1 MKAGWMKY
9 VLSIV
14 LIRTSRV
21 AKEGKKNT
29 AKAVTCPDAGNF
41 DVSSEGFKEH
51 LQAIS
56 FPLIYHINTKPFFDY
71 DSTKKTTSRSR
82 TEHDKIFRI
91 NLHKYQKN
99 TLIGYQII
107 NFSYMR

>member
-1 MKAGWMKY
+1 MKAGWMKS

-21 AKEGKKNT
+21 AKEGKNT

-56 FPLIYHINTKPFFDY
+56 FPLIYHINTKPYFGY
-71 DSTKKTTSRSR
+71 DSTKKTTSRS
-82 TEHDKIFRI
+82 
-91 NLHKYQKN
+91 
-99 TLIGYQII
+99 
-107 NFSYMR
+107 